1 MGMNGMV
8 VVGILPFGPALSP
21 IQPLNQ
27 LAETPLIHVYQ
38 RLLLGFR

>member
-1 MGMNGMV
+1 MNGMV

-27 LAETPLIHVYQ
+27 LAETSLIRVYQ